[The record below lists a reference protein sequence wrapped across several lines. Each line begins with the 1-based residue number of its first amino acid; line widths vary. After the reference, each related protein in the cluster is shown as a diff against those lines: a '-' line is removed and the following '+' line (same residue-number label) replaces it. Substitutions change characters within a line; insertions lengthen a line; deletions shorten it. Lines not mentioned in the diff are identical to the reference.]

1 MNHNKSPDGLFGF
14 TSLLK
19 VVFILG
25 LLVGSMALLA
35 GRWTWWA
42 GWIFLGVFTLYS
54 LALVGWLAAVDPDL
68 VRERQ
73 QDADPHNEPYEQ
85 IIIPLM
91 VILELGLMVVSTLDS
106 GRWGWSAVP
115 LPARITGWLL
125 LGVPGAVLPWV
136 FRTNTFASGVGRIQ
150 EDRNHRVVAKGPYRI
165 VRHPMYAGVIL
176 GVLGLPLALGSWWAL
191 IPAGLLSG
199 LFVVRTA
206 LEDRMLLQQLP
217 GYVEYAQ
224 RTRHRLLPGIW

>member
-1 MNHNKSPDGLFGF
+1 MNHNKSSDGLFGF

-42 GWIFLGVFTLYS
+42 GWIFLSVFTLYS
-54 LALVGWLAAVDPDL
+54 LALVGWLAVVDPSL
-68 VRERQ
+68 LRERQ
-73 QDADPHNEPYEQ
+73 QDADPHNESYEQ

-91 VILELGLMVVSTLDS
+91 VTLELGLMVVSALDS

-217 GYVEYAQ
+217 GYAEYAQ